1 MWKVDTRSTTNKG
14 GGTIKLYFELILD
27 NSTVSDTIDLRAI
40 IDGFSKD
47 YITHSGDKPYVTS

>member
-1 MWKVDTRSTTNKG
+1 MSTTNKG

-27 NSTVSDTIDLRAI
+27 NSTVLETIDLRAI

-47 YITHSGDKPYVTS
+47 YITHSEDKQYVTS